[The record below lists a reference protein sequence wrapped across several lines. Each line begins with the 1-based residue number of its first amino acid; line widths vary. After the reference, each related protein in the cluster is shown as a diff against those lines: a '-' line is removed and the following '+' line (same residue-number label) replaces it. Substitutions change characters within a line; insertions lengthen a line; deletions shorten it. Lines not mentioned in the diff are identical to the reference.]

1 MGDSAYIKIF
11 EKKKKRKNGM
21 LVMLACSY
29 NLTKNN

>member
-11 EKKKKRKNGM
+11 EKKKRKNGM